1 MEIFTSKSAITEFII
16 QLKHENKT
24 IGFVPTMG
32 ALHKGHLSL
41 IEIAAQLTD
50 VVICSIFVNPTQFTD
65 VKDLEKYPR
74 PIKSDIALLESA
86 KCNFLFM
93 PEVSDMYTQGESW
106 NIDLGYLENILEG
119 KFRPGHYQGVTQ
131 IVKKLLDVVGPHLMF
146 MGQKDFQQVL
156 VLEKMINKLKL
167 PVEVVMCPIVREA
180 NGLALSSR
188 NVHLSTHESEQAGV
202 LSQVLFQTKANFPQH
217 DIEMLKQQAWRI
229 LNNTEGLIPEYFEI
243 CNALTLL
250 PAQST
255 DEESIVALVAARVG
269 KTRLIDNIILK

>member
-1 MEIFTSKSAITEFII
+1 M
-16 QLKHENKT
+16 
-24 IGFVPTMG
+24 PTMG